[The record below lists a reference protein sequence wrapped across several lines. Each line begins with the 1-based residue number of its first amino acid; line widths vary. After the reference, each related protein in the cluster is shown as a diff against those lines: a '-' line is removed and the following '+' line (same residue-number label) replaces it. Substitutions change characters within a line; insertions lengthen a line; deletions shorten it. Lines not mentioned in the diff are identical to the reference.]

1 MDILIH
7 KIFLFLRNVS
17 EYSIVSITFLLV
29 TPLVLKYLPPI
40 FSGVRVSSMFES
52 SISFIIL
59 EKKHHRML
67 NCCFLNRN
75 FGKRLNH
82 FFLE

>member
-17 EYSIVSITFLLV
+17 EYLIVSITFLLV

-40 FSGVRVSSMFES
+40 VSGVRVSSMFES
-52 SISFIIL
+52 SISFIDSWERTSNAESL
-59 EKKHHRML
+59 FSES
-67 NCCFLNRN
+67 
-75 FGKRLNH
+75 
-82 FFLE
+82 